1 MGSEDVTGATLD
13 GNLHIGEDARPTI
26 LSWGLFWRMVF
37 AQAAPLFLVAAV
49 ICFFAYNWAA
59 MPVMVKFGLI
69 ILLILCSA
77 GLALWRGLESTAG
90 SLGLLACGLLAGP
103 LLAVYGQAYQTG
115 ADPWELFR
123 AWSLFLIPLALV
135 GRRTALWFVL
145 WVTASLWA
153 GLYLADLARF
163 SSRWGDDLF
172 VSNHAFYLAAGQAAA
187 LLLWETAA
195 SRFAGPERPFLRSRW
210 LPRVIA
216 FPLMTFLTCI
226 LAACMLFPRE
236 MPFGSLHLLLYL
248 ALMAWGC
255 YHYTQKKRDA
265 LMVAYGLMSLLSLAT
280 MLPLMGIERFEGLSA
295 RFFMVVLILAGG
307 AAISV
312 KALVRYHAGSFPAI
326 RPEDAAGREAGVKES
341 ETDGKDRRPEDTEP
355 YRHPAHEP
363 DAAGFQTARPKD
375 GLSLNSVYAP
385 RLMRFALSGELPSG
399 KKDAAADR
407 AAGAPW
413 PARVLAGLC
422 AWIAAPFVVALLG
435 LLLASTMGTEGLIV
449 LLILAAAA
457 GAFLSRLPG
466 KGVFKD
472 QAALCL
478 TLAGTLGAGALYAG
492 EYSRHLPYLPLLI
505 LFAVGTFAVDNAIYR
520 FFAAAIG
527 IPVLALTL
535 LLPGLDGSSFYYFFK
550 SVEESSLMSPVIPAL
565 FFSLL
570 CVALAH
576 VRTMPAAGRPGSG
589 GLADPRWNASLA
601 GCHAALFL
609 MGVPSF
615 GGFLLLFGGFLPL
628 FDMIGVG
635 AGVGLIYLAFRV
647 SRQLGLPVPQQ
658 AFFLI
663 VSAAV
668 ACISLRLPWFGTG
681 LFALALSRR
690 AGSTPLMG
698 LAILGLAVGVNLEYY
713 RLSTSLLH
721 KSASLAAIGL
731 LLAAAGF
738 VLHKLLLA
746 AVRAGRLPEPLLLL
760 AGENVA
766 APATIVSPG
775 TPPNTIFPP
784 SPAGGRAL
792 PRRGIAAV
800 CLGLFLALF
809 AWSVMQKER
818 LLASGDEIILALR
831 PVDPRSL
838 MQGDYMVLRLAVEE
852 DIRHA
857 LYGLSDDDRALA
869 KGVAVVE
876 IEQGKSARFK
886 RLDNGSSLAD
896 GEKRLVFRG
905 REGEIQVSSGAFF
918 FQEGHG
924 KAYERARFAL
934 LRVDGSGNALI
945 TALLD
950 ERMETIRPELE
961 KEQPDGQ

>member
-1 MGSEDVTGATLD
+1 MGSDDVTRA
-13 GNLHIGEDARPTI
+13 ARDENSRI
-26 LSWGLFWRMVF
+26 RGDNRSAVLSWGLFWRMVF

-59 MPVMVKFGLI
+59 MPVMAKFGLL

-103 LLAVYGQAYQTG
+103 LLAVYEQAYQTG

-135 GRRTALWFVL
+135 GRRTGLWFVL
-145 WVTASLWA
+145 WITATLWA
-153 GLYLADLARF
+153 GLYLGDLARF
-163 SSRWGDDLF
+163 ADRRGEDQIL
-172 VSNHAFYLAAGQAAA
+172 SNYAFYLAAGQAAA
-187 LLLWETAA
+187 LMLWETAF
-195 SRFAGPERPFLRSRW
+195 SRFAGPEHPFLRSRW
-210 LPRVIA
+210 LPRVMA

-226 LAACMLFPRE
+226 LAACLLFPRE
-236 MPFGSLHLLLYL
+236 MRFGSLHLMLYL
-248 ALMAWGC
+248 VLMGWGC
-255 YHYTQKKRDA
+255 YHYTQKKRDV

-280 MLPLMGIERFEGLSA
+280 TLPLMGIERFEGLSA
-295 RFFMVVLILAGG
+295 RFLLVVLVLAGG
-307 AAISV
+307 ATGAV
-312 KALVRYHAGSFPAI
+312 KALMSYHTASFSAVQ
-326 RPEDAAGREAGVKES
+326 PEDVAGRDTGVKEL
-341 ETDGKDRRPEDTEP
+341 ETDGEERRPEDTEP
-355 YRHPAHEP
+355 HSHPAHKA
-363 DAAGFQTARPKD
+363 DAAGFQATGPKD
-375 GLSLNSVYAP
+375 GLSLSSAYAP

-399 KKDAAADR
+399 KKGTTAER

-413 PARVLAGLC
+413 PAKVLAGLC
-422 AWIAAPFVVALLG
+422 AWIAAPFIVALLG
-435 LLLASTMGTEGLIV
+435 LLLASTMGTGGLIG
-449 LLILAAAA
+449 LLVLAAAA

-466 KGVFKD
+466 GGVFKD

-478 TLAGTLGAGALYAG
+478 TLAGTLGAGMLYAHD
-492 EYSRHLPYLPLLI
+492 YSQNLPYLLLLA
-505 LFAVGTFAVDNAIYR
+505 LFAVGTFVVDNAIYR

-527 IPVLALTL
+527 IPVLTMTVLM
-535 LLPGLDGSSFYYFFK
+535 PGLDGSSFYYFFK
-550 SVEESSLMSPVIPAL
+550 SVEDSLVSPVIPAL

-576 VRTMPAAGRPGSG
+576 VRTMPAASRPDSG
-589 GLADPRWNASLA
+589 GLANPRWSPSLA

-615 GGFLLLFGGFLPL
+615 GGFLLLFGGFFPL

-635 AGVGLIYLAFRV
+635 AGVGLIYLAFRI
-647 SRQLGLPVPQQ
+647 SRQLSLPVPQQ

-663 VSAAV
+663 LSAAV
-668 ACISLRLPWFGTG
+668 ACISLRLPWFGAG

-698 LAILGLAVGVNLEYY
+698 LAILGLAVGINLEYY
-713 RLSTSLLH
+713 SLNTSLLR
-721 KSASLAAIGL
+721 KSVSLAAIGL
-731 LLAAAGF
+731 LLTAAAL
-738 VLHKLLLA
+738 VLHRLLLT
-746 AVRAGRLPEPLLLL
+746 AVRTGRLPDPLLLL
-760 AGENVA
+760 AGESVMS
-766 APATIVSPG
+766 PATDTSPD
-775 TPPNTIFPP
+775 TAPDATSSP
-784 SPAGGRAL
+784 SPAGGRAI
-792 PRRGIAAV
+792 RQAIAAA

-818 LLASGDEIILALR
+818 LLASGDQIILALR

-852 DIRHA
+852 DIRHS
-857 LYGLSDDDRALA
+857 LYDLSDDDRALA

-876 IEQGKSARFK
+876 IEQGKPARFK
-886 RLDNGSSLAD
+886 RLDNGSSLAN

-934 LRVDGSGNALI
+934 LRVDSSGNGLI

-961 KEQPDGQ
+961 KEQPGGQ

>member
-1 MGSEDVTGATLD
+1 MGSDGVTRAARD
-13 GNLHIGEDARPTI
+13 KNLRIRGDNRPAV

-37 AQAAPLFLVAAV
+37 AQAAPLFLVTAV

-59 MPVMVKFGLI
+59 MPVMAKFGLI
-69 ILLILCSA
+69 ILLMLCSA

-90 SLGLLACGLLAGP
+90 GLGLLACGLLAGP

-135 GRRTALWFVL
+135 GRRTGLWFVL

-153 GLYLADLARF
+153 GLYLSDLARF
-163 SSRWGDDLF
+163 SGRWGDDLF
-172 VSNHAFYLAAGQAAA
+172 LSDYMFYLAAGQAAA
-187 LLLWETAA
+187 LMLWETAA
-195 SRFAGPERPFLRSRW
+195 ARFAGPERPFLRSRW

-236 MPFGSLHLLLYL
+236 MRFGSLHLPLYL
-248 ALMAWGC
+248 ALMGWGC

-280 MLPLMGIERFEGLSA
+280 TLPLMDLERFEGLSA
-295 RFFMVVLILAGG
+295 RFLLVVLILAGG
-307 AAISV
+307 AAASV
-312 KALVRYHAGSFPAI
+312 KVLMRYHAGSFPTA

-341 ETDGKDRRPEDTEP
+341 ETDGEERQPEDTVP
-355 YRHPAHEP
+355 HAHPTQEP
-363 DAAGFQTARPKD
+363 DAARFQAARPKD
-375 GLSLNSVYAP
+375 GLSLSSVYTP
-385 RLMRFALSGELPSG
+385 DLMRFTLSGTLPDGRKS
-399 KKDAAADR
+399 ATADH

-422 AWIAAPFVVALLG
+422 AWIAAPFVVGLIG
-435 LLLASTMGTEGLIV
+435 LLIGFATGTGGLIG

-457 GAFLSRLPG
+457 GAFLSRLPNG
-466 KGVFKD
+466 GVFKD

-478 TLAGTLGAGALYAG
+478 ALAGTLGAGMLYAHDH
-492 EYSRHLPYLPLLI
+492 SQNLPCLLLLA
-505 LFAVGTFAVDNAIYR
+505 LFAVGTFVVDNAIYR

-527 IPVLALTL
+527 IPVLALTVL
-535 LLPGLDGSSFYYFFK
+535 MPGLDGSSVYYFFK
-550 SVEESSLMSPVIPAL
+550 SVENSSVSPVTPAL

-576 VRTMPAAGRPGSG
+576 VRTMPAVGGSDSG
-589 GLADPRWNASLA
+589 GLADPRWNPSLA

-609 MGVPSF
+609 MGLPSL
-615 GGFLLLFGGFLPL
+615 GGFLLLFGGFFPL
-628 FDMIGVG
+628 FGMIGAG
-635 AGVGLIYLAFRV
+635 AGVGLVYLAFRV
-647 SRQLGLPVPQQ
+647 SRQLGLPLSQQ

-713 RLSTSLLH
+713 SLGTSLLH

-731 LLAAAGF
+731 LLTAAAL
-738 VLHKLLLA
+738 VLHRLLLT
-746 AVRAGRLPEPLLLL
+746 AVRTGRLPDPLILL
-760 AGENVA
+760 AGESATV
-766 APATIVSPG
+766 PATVASPD
-775 TPPNTIFPP
+775 TPPGAIFPP
-784 SPAGGRAL
+784 SPAGGPAI
-792 PRRGIAAV
+792 PRRGIAAA

-809 AWSVMQKER
+809 GWSVMQKER
-818 LLASGDEIILALR
+818 LLASGDQIILALR

-838 MQGDYMVLRLAVEE
+838 MQGDYMVLRLAVEN

-857 LYGLSDDDRALA
+857 LYGLSDNDRALT

-876 IEQGKSARFK
+876 IEKDKPARFK

-905 REGEIQVSSGAFF
+905 REGEVQVSSGAFF

-934 LRVDGSGNALI
+934 LRVDGSGNGLI

-950 ERMETIRPELE
+950 ERMEIIRPELE
-961 KEQPDGQ
+961 KEQPDEQ